1 MCCRYERSVFNSEE
15 FLGLGATCNCYKQ
28 PVLLVHCV
36 EEISLG
42 ITYHFAMI
50 TSQQIDANRAS

>member
-1 MCCRYERSVFNSEE
+1 MFNSEE
-15 FLGLGATCNCYKQ
+15 FLGLGATCTCYKQ
-28 PVLLVHCV
+28 PVLLVHYV